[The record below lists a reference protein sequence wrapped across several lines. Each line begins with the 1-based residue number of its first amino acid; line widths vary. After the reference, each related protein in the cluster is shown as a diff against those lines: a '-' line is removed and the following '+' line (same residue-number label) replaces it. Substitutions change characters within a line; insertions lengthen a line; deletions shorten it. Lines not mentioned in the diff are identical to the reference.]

1 MEEGSTEI
9 GRQRSEKRCKEQ
21 ASCAPGRPPGRPVEE
36 AGRPGRPAC
45 TGVHRKE
52 RSTGPGRPTEVALL
66 SGRRGRP
73 GRSTVAWVDRP
84 AGRPTGAAGLSF

>member
-9 GRQRSEKRCKEQ
+9 GRQRSKKRRMEQ
-21 ASCAPGRPPGRPVEE
+21 ASCTPGRRLGRPMEE
-36 AGRPGRPAC
+36 AGRPAC

-52 RSTGPGRPTEVALL
+52 RSTGPGRPTEVASL

-73 GRSTVAWVDRP
+73 GRSTVAWVGRP
-84 AGRPTGAAGLSF
+84 ADASGVSF

>member
-1 MEEGSTEI
+1 MEGGSTEI
-9 GRQRSEKRCKEQ
+9 GRQRSKKQRKEQ
-21 ASCAPGRPPGRPVEE
+21 ARDAPGRPVEE
-36 AGRPGRPAC
+36 AGRPAC

-73 GRSTVAWVDRP
+73 GRSTVAWVGRP
-84 AGRPTGAAGLSF
+84 AGRPTGASGLSF